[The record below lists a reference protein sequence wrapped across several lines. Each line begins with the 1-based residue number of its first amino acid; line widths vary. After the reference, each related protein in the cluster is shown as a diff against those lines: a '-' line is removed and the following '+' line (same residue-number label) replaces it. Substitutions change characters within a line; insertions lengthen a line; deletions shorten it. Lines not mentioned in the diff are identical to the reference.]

1 MFVKLKDNYV
11 NLDLIKKVT
20 DVKAYYALKTDYEI
34 YDIYYFSEIKSPEEE
49 AKLIHQSIH
58 GTIEQQRYIVT
69 YGFEIYRINEKH
81 SERIITGT
89 DRIEAGKYLESFIK
103 FLNTNELTIPEIKI

>member
-1 MFVKLKDNYV
+1 MFVKLKDNYI

-20 DVKAYYALKTDYEI
+20 DVKAYHVLKTDHEVH
-34 YDIYYFSEIKSPEEE
+34 DIYYYMDINSPEEE

-58 GTIEQQRYIVT
+58 GTLEQQRYIVA

-81 SERIITGT
+81 SERIIIGT
-89 DRIEAGKYLESFIK
+89 ERRETRKYLESFIK